1 MIFLSDVLTISTPY
15 NNIHKLH
22 FNDKNLFCLQTKGV
36 NINGG
41 FEEDS
46 DDGYINKNSL
56 PMGEITEDT
65 VAGVLLGSK
74 DFLSFGYQIASGMVS
89 VCQVP
94 VSLSILGGNQG
105 HSPLQNIA
113 LDCKQFLSEVY

>member
-1 MIFLSDVLTISTPY
+1 MYLLSVLVN

-22 FNDKNLFCLQTKGV
+22 FNDKNLFCLPSLQTKGV
-36 NINGG
+36 NINGV

-56 PMGEITEDT
+56 SMGEITDDA

-89 VCQVP
+89 VCQVL
-94 VSLSILGGNQG
+94 VSLSVLGGNRG
-105 HSPLQNIA
+105 HNPPQNVA
-113 LDCKQFLSEVY
+113 PGCKQFLSEDY